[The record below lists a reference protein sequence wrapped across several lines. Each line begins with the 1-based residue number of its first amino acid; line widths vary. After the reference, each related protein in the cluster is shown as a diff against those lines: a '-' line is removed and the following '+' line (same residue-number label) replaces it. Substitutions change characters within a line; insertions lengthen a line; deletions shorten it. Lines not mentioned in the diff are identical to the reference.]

1 MQFMLCELAVEQ
13 MAYVRYQGL
22 GVEDRIE
29 IVFGTDYNKEFGFML
44 LSECR

>member
-1 MQFMLCELAVEQ
+1 MLCELAVEQ

-22 GVEDRIE
+22 CVEDRIE
-29 IVFGTDYNKEFGFML
+29 IVFGTGCSKEVGFML